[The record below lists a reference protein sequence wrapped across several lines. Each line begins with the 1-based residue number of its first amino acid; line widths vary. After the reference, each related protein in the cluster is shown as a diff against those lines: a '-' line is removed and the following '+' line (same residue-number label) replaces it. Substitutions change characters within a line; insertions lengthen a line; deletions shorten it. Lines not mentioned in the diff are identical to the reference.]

1 MPGDAPGMRI
11 TFGTEAAL
19 AAYVFPL
26 VMAGVSDYASLRI
39 PNWLTG
45 CFAGLF
51 PAVALLVG
59 HDVDWLSHLEAG
71 LSVLLAAFALFAC
84 RIVGGGDAKLL
95 AATALWIGLG
105 HLAPFLVLTAL
116 AGGAFALSLMLVRS
130 PFGQASLLTMFRRL
144 PSLARPDNP
153 IPYGIPI
160 AIAGIL
166 LAPSLSFLA

>member
-1 MPGDAPGMRI
+1 MRI

-45 CFAGLF
+45 LFAALF
-51 PAVALLVG
+51 LPAALLFG
-59 HDVDWLSHLEAG
+59 HAVDWVSHLEAG
-71 LSVLLAAFALFAC
+71 AAVLFAAFALFAC

-95 AATALWIGLG
+95 AATALWVGLG
-105 HLAPFLVLTAL
+105 KLAPFLMLTAL
-116 AGGAFALSLMLVRS
+116 AGGGFALALMFVRS
-130 PFGQASLLTMFRRL
+130 PIGQASLLTIFRRL
-144 PSLARPDNP
+144 PSLARPEGP

-160 AIAGIL
+160 AIAGIM
-166 LAPSLSFLA
+166 LAPSLFFIA

>member
-1 MPGDAPGMRI
+1 MRV
-11 TFGTEAAL
+11 TFGTEVAL
-19 AAYVFPL
+19 AAYVLPL

-45 CFAGLF
+45 LFAALF
-51 PAVALLVG
+51 LPAALLVG

-71 LSVLLAAFALFAC
+71 CAVLVATFALFAC

-95 AATALWIGLG
+95 AATALWVGLG
-105 HLAPFLVLTAL
+105 NLAPFLVLTAL
-116 AGGAFALSLMLVRS
+116 AGGIFAVSLMFVRS
-130 PFGQASLLTMFRRL
+130 PFGQASMLTLFRRL
-144 PSLARPDNP
+144 PSLANPESP

-160 AIAGIL
+160 AVAGII